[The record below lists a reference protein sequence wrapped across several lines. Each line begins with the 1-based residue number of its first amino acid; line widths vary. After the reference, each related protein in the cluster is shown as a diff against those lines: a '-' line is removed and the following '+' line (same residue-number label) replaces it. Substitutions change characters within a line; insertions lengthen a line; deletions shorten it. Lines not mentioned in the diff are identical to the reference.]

1 MGYMDIIKKIINFL
15 KKLTSQNSTNTLQ
28 PKEILQKI
36 FVEIERRKKLGIE
49 ENAYVPNAYAVYLSP
64 SDYEELSPF
73 LFGIKEQLIKKVSEK
88 IRNKGY
94 KLLSTNLSIE
104 IRQDPALEKNQ
115 VVIESSFLKE
125 KATSSL
131 ASLPTEIET
140 ALFLK
145 ETSQT
150 LSGTSQKN
158 ILTKVIEE
166 KKTKM
171 IDNIKIKLEIL
182 EGESKG
188 NFIALKEGDYTFGR
202 GKDAAILLSDSE
214 ETISRIHFKLVVRNG
229 RIAIKDLNSTNGTK
243 VNGIEIENAE
253 LNKGDTIN
261 AGKVALRVG

>member
-1 MGYMDIIKKIINFL
+1 MGYMDVIKKFISVL
-15 KKLTSQNSTNTLQ
+15 KSLASTNSTNALQ

-49 ENAYVPNAYAVYLSP
+49 ENPYVPNAYAVYLSP

-94 KLLSTNLSIE
+94 KLLSTNISIE

-131 ASLPTEIET
+131 ASLPTETET
-140 ALFLK
+140 PFSSK
-145 ETSQT
+145 ETSQSISET
-150 LSGTSQKN
+150 PQN
-158 ILTKVIEE
+158 NVLTKVIEE

-171 IDNIKIKLEIL
+171 IDNTKVKLEIL

-188 NFIALKEGDYTFGR
+188 DFIALKEGDYTFGR
-202 GKDAAILLSDSE
+202 GKDSAILLADPE
-214 ETISRIHFKLVVRNG
+214 ETISRVHFKLMVRDG

-253 LNKGDTIN
+253 LKKGDTIS
-261 AGKVALRVG
+261 AGKVALRVA

>member
-1 MGYMDIIKKIINFL
+1 MGYMDAIKKFL
-15 KKLTSQNSTNTLQ
+15 IVLRSLTSTNSTNALQ

-36 FVEIERRKKLGIE
+36 FVEIEKRKKLGIE

-94 KLLSTNLSIE
+94 KLLSTNISIE

-115 VVIESSFLKE
+115 LVVESSFLKE
-125 KATSSL
+125 KATSPL
-131 ASLPTEIET
+131 TSLPSESET
-140 ALFLK
+140 KLSSK
-145 ETSQT
+145 EPLQT
-150 LSGTSQKN
+150 IFETSQKN
-158 ILTKVIEE
+158 VPTKVIEE

-171 IDNIKIKLEIL
+171 IDNAKVKLEIL

-188 NFIALKEGDYTFGR
+188 DFIALKEGDYTFGR
-202 GKDAAILLSDSE
+202 GRDAAILLADPE
-214 ETISRIHFKLVVRNG
+214 ETISRVHFKLVVRNE

-253 LNKGDTIN
+253 LKKGDTIS
-261 AGKVALRVG
+261 AGRVALRVG

>member
-1 MGYMDIIKKIINFL
+1 MGYMDVIKKLFNVFRS
-15 KKLTSQNSTNTLQ
+15 LTSTNSTTALQ
-28 PKEILQKI
+28 PKGILQRI
-36 FVEIERRKKLGIE
+36 FLEIEKRKKLGIE
-49 ENAYVPNAYAVYLSP
+49 EHPYVPNAYAVYLSP

-88 IRNKGY
+88 VRNKGY

-125 KATSSL
+125 KSTSSL
-131 ASLPTEIET
+131 ASFSPETET
-140 ALFLK
+140 PLSSK
-145 ETSQT
+145 EPSQT
-150 LSGTSQKN
+150 LSETPQKN

-188 NFIALKEGDYTFGR
+188 DFITLKEGDYTFGR
-202 GKDAAILLSDSE
+202 GKDAAILLTDPE
-214 ETISRIHFKLVVRNG
+214 ETISRLHFKLMVRDG
-229 RIAIKDLNSTNGTK
+229 RITIKDLNSTNGTK
-243 VNGIEIENAE
+243 LNGIEIEDAE
-253 LNKGDTIN
+253 LKKGDTIS
-261 AGKVALRVG
+261 AGKVALRVM